1 MYKRKI
7 EKMPD
12 SFVVNGKPVFGTFEG
27 NLKRLDIRGVSRPY
41 GNFPLPK
48 FFTNLRIK
56 SELTFTFNIG
66 DFIGFFSFFDAK
78 IFGFSEVVFWNKKT
92 NLKWTY
98 HCVMG
103 PRKRFV
109 PHDMNHATTSTY
121 SKRRHVK
128 ISWNRERDALTVAFS
143 LKGDSVRPTAS
154 GNLVAIFSNDQ
165 FKDLTCVKPAPTMS
179 KCSAS
184 YNAALSLTGYV
195 TLTSRDGTKHEMPV
209 IDGFSFLDVTRI
221 YMKFKSSGQ
230 FVLGLGEYKGKL
242 LAFRISTESQDAV
255 NPDKYNRN
263 VLFYDGKVTP
273 LPSVVVTHPNG
284 IENNWIIQDY
294 ENMVDLCFSPVSR
307 STNRISILILRSTR
321 DSLYGTFEGTL
332 MTDSEEKISF
342 KSFPGIAERFQIRL

>member
-184 YNAALSLTGYV
+184 YNAALSL
-195 TLTSRDGTKHEMPV
+195 SRRRP
-209 IDGFSFLDVTRI
+209 
-221 YMKFKSSGQ
+221 
-230 FVLGLGEYKGKL
+230 
-242 LAFRISTESQDAV
+242 
-255 NPDKYNRN
+255 
-263 VLFYDGKVTP
+263 
-273 LPSVVVTHPNG
+273 
-284 IENNWIIQDY
+284 
-294 ENMVDLCFSPVSR
+294 
-307 STNRISILILRSTR
+307 
-321 DSLYGTFEGTL
+321 
-332 MTDSEEKISF
+332 
-342 KSFPGIAERFQIRL
+342 